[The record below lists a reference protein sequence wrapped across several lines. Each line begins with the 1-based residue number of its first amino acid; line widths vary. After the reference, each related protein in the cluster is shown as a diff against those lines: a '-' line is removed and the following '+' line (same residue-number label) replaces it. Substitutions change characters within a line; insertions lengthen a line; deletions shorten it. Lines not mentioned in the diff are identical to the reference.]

1 MPYVAASPAC
11 LATAANPE
19 ISQWAHLANH
29 LAARG
34 VGFPHQIAVDMP
46 RSAAGSGGQS
56 VTQSEP
62 LLCERSG
69 LTRVFVQ
76 QRIWKIILK
85 PGLRS
90 VVEEHGV
97 RGNRAGPGRQTPP
110 KTRRPDRLSRI
121 QIRQGVTPHV
131 LFGVGASSCSS
142 RPPATISLWS
152 SQQRSSGLP
161 LSFADWM

>member
-1 MPYVAASPAC
+1 MSPRRPPAWQLLLTRKFHSGRILLTIWPPEASAS
-11 LATAANPE
+11 LTR
-19 ISQWAHLANH
+19 SQL
-29 LAARG
+29 
-34 VGFPHQIAVDMP
+34 DMP